1 MLDRCP
7 ILDASKKA
15 LKANNI
21 SNIENSSSE
30 KAAPGQNG
38 TPGKRRRNRKQS
50 SQAPLDDQKQPEIL
64 SYSIERRG
72 GLTEFTLAT
81 RDRLVDAYLKHAGSL
96 ARAAHSINV
105 SLPTAKRWRTEHAEL
120 DEALKVCDEL
130 LIDAVENRLMTK
142 ALDPKQH
149 MPAWSI
155 FVLKS
160 KHPDYREKRQP
171 KETGKFSVGDKGTR
185 RA

>member
-1 MLDRCP
+1 MGTR
-7 ILDASKKA
+7 KKA
-15 LKANNI
+15 LKANTI
-21 SNIENSSSE
+21 SNIETVVGE
-30 KAAPGQNG
+30 LAAPAA
-38 TPGKRRRNRKQS
+38 PAGKRKRRKPKDES
-50 SQAPLDDQKQPEIL
+50 VHAPRDAQNQPEIL

-72 GLTEFTLAT
+72 GRTEYRVEA
-81 RDRLVDAYLKHAGSL
+81 RDRLVDAYLKYSGSL

-105 SLPTAKRWRTEHAEL
+105 SLPTAKRWRTEHPEL
-120 DEALKVCDEL
+120 DEALKTCDEL

-160 KHPDYREKRQP
+160 KHPAYREKRQP
-171 KETGKFSVGDKGTR
+171 KEQGKFNLGDSGTR
-185 RA
+185 RG